1 MQPWQQGVIEFQAD
15 LAKRCDRLVT
25 FMMTQDYLD
34 LPDGHRNQLAI
45 QLVLMRQ
52 LNDVLVERTKAFK

>member
-1 MQPWQQGVIEFQAD
+1 MKPYQQGIIEFQAD
-15 LAKRCDRLVT
+15 LSKRCDRLVT
-25 FMMTQDYLD
+25 FMMTEAFFD
-34 LPDGHRNQLAI
+34 LPDGDRNQLAI